1 MTQHLYETIKPLEI
15 LEGQLQSILNDVAF
29 SPDFREAISDGLYAC
44 SLGEAALNVLVF
56 NWSNEQLGTDKLSEE
71 DKQYQEGVA
80 FVEEQWHKI
89 TGMF

>member
-1 MTQHLYETIKPLEI
+1 MNPLQVLKER
-15 LEGQLQSILNDVAF
+15 LNHEFTKTHVSKDYV
-29 SPDFREAISDGLYAC
+29 EALGDGLYAC